1 MNTEMITR
9 DFPIFFEN
17 HVLENGIGFLA
28 KFSLYLI
35 ITRPFPT
42 KRYPRFTNILENLFW
57 PLKNRRHI
65 MKSFQYLFMTFFILF
80 VASGCYTTFYSV
92 KHTSAVHD
100 GYYVER
106 EYYVDEYENDF
117 EDEYLEE
124 STLSYQPSRLVIKKT
139 YFDYGNYVRRV
150 KYVAYDYEPWYD
162 PYPEIYYSDPV
173 VYFNFHFGF
182 GFYHPYRPWH
192 PYPGVYITGV
202 WFDPWYCYPVHYPIY
217 YPVPVHYPY
226 PVYYDPPYYTHHPYR
241 NYQKRDWDRRTP
253 TDNRRFATGGKRG
266 DYNSNGRSDSKYK
279 YNDSKNKSDASK
291 RGVGTSPKIPQEQK
305 NPTGSR
311 ESARRN
317 TDTDRKVASRA
328 PSRQIQPRNTRSNLL
343 EKSGENT
350 RIINTRSSSRNNN
363 NNRESNYSNQRNQG
377 GTKKNT
383 ERVNNRMVQSSP
395 KSQTSSNSAPR
406 KIASSSERK
415 SSSQGSKYSS
425 RSSNKPKSTNRSS
438 SVKSNNSRPRSSK
451 SYSKS
456 SSRPKSGSSN
466 TRRSSSGS
474 SRNKSDKQQKSS
486 RGRR

>member
-42 KRYPRFTNILENLFW
+42 RRYPGITDILENLFW

-100 GYYVER
+100 GYYIES
-106 EYYVDEYENDF
+106 EYYVEEFADDI
-117 EDEYLEE
+117 EDEYIEE
-124 STLSYQPSRLVIKKT
+124 TTLSYQPSRLVIKKT
-139 YFDYGNYVRRV
+139 YFDYGHYVRRV

-162 PYPEIYYSDPV
+162 PYPVIYYNDPV
-173 VYFNFHFGF
+173 VYINFHFGF

-192 PYPGVYITGV
+192 PYPEVYITGV

-217 YPVPVHYPY
+217 YPVPVYYPY
-226 PVYYDPPYYTHHPYR
+226 PVYYDPPHYTHHPYR

-266 DYNSNGRSDSKYK
+266 DYESNGRSDSELNR
-279 YNDSKNKSDASK
+279 NDSKNRSNASK
-291 RGVGTSPKIPQEQK
+291 KGVRTNPKTPQDQK

-317 TDTDRKVASRA
+317 TDIDRRVATRA
-328 PSRQIQPRNTRSNLL
+328 PSRQIQPRITRSNLL
-343 EKSGENT
+343 EKSEKNT
-350 RIINTRSSSRNNN
+350 GIINTSPSNRNDNDNKQSDYSISRNQSDTKRNN
-363 NNRESNYSNQRNQG
+363 
-377 GTKKNT
+377 
-383 ERVNNRMVQSSP
+383 ERATDPSIQPSP

-406 KIASSSERK
+406 RIASTSERK
-415 SSSQGSKYSS
+415 SSSQESKYNSN
-425 RSSNKPKSTNRSS
+425 SSNRSNNTSRSS
-438 SVKSNNSRPRSSK
+438 SVKSNNSKSSNSR
-451 SYSKS
+451 SYSQG

-466 TRRSSSGS
+466 TSQSSSGS
-474 SRNKSDKQQKSS
+474 SRNNSDKQQKSS